1 MLTLHPEEQCWLDK
15 YRKALDERHPGA
27 VLRMVIY
34 GSKAREDTH
43 ENSDI
48 DVLIIVKNES
58 NSLKRPLRR
67 IGYDLAATS
76 WTVPSIMAYTQA
88 EWERLENLQSPY
100 REAVERDGV
109 SVL

>member
-1 MLTLHPEEQCWLDK
+1 MLTLNPEEQTWLDK
-15 YRKALDERHPGA
+15 YRKAIGKLYPGA

-34 GSKAREDTH
+34 GSKTHGDAHED
-43 ENSDI
+43 SDI
-48 DVLIIVKNES
+48 DMLIIVKNES

-67 IGYDLAATS
+67 VGYDLAATS
-76 WTVPSIMAYTQA
+76 WAVPSIMAYTQA
-88 EWERLENLQSPY
+88 EWDRLETLRSTY

>member
-1 MLTLHPEEQCWLDK
+1 MLTLHPEEQSWLDR
-15 YRKALDERHPGA
+15 YRKALEERHPGA

-34 GSKAREDTH
+34 GSKARGDAHED
-43 ENSDI
+43 SDM
-48 DVLIIVKNES
+48 DVLIIVRNES
-58 NSLKRPLRR
+58 NGLKRPLRR

-76 WTVPSIMAYTQA
+76 WAVPSIMAYTQA
-88 EWERLENLQSPY
+88 EWERLKTLQSTY